1 MQGNGMNGQWT
12 PEQAAYW
19 QAMQSMT
26 PEQQASWQAMQGM
39 TPEQAAQWQA
49 MQGMQSMAGAA
60 TSQWQAV
67 TPEQAAQWQAMQ
79 GMQNMA
85 GAATSQWQAV
95 TPEQAAQWQAMQGAQ
110 SMAGAATSQWQ
121 AVTPEQAAQWQAM
134 QGAQNMAGAA
144 TSQWQAV
151 TPEQAAQW
159 QAMQG
164 SQNMAGA
171 PAAQAM
177 PGAQPG
183 NAAAMQGMNETQWAQ
198 WQAAQ
203 LGMSPEQLLEWQA
216 LQKAKAAIKA
226 KKERKQKRKEK
237 RKNKSKLTRILQT
250 LLIVGIVT
258 GGTLFF
264 LSTMRGSQPTT
275 AVIEMGTLG
284 TIYRGDAM
292 IVRNETVYNDESVQS
307 IEYKAQ
313 EGSVVF
319 RGDVV
324 CYVYSTG
331 YSSKEMVTLQDYR
344 DQIKDYQQTLLAG
357 ETAYDQKM
365 SRLETEVVQRGLEV
379 RSLVQGMR
387 GNLINQESIL
397 GTAIEAR
404 QKYFRSKYSS
414 DMRLN
419 RLFDDEETQ
428 QQRIDSWIKQRA
440 ATQESIISFYTD
452 GFEFALTPEKFESYT
467 PAEVRAMFEGQKPE
481 VASSERG
488 KTDIY
493 RLVKKNNYAVLILIK
508 DSVWTPV
515 EGTTYKLMLEQFANT
530 TVDAQ
535 VLSYTR
541 ASGELLVRL
550 AVMGDVTPVL
560 YMRTCQAE
568 LGEYADGLLVPAS
581 AIYTQNEQQGVVRIN
596 EDGTQVFIPVDIVA
610 KQTDKVFI
618 SAIQTGLLAKGQTVR
633 LFH

>member
-12 PEQAAYW
+12 PEQAA
-19 QAMQSMT
+19 Q
-26 PEQQASWQAMQGM
+26 WQAMQGM

-49 MQGMQSMAGAA
+49 MQNAA
-60 TSQWQAV
+60 TPTQPWQNA
-67 TPEQAAQWQAMQ
+67 TPDPMAQWQAMQ
-79 GMQNMA
+79 AMGQN
-85 GAATSQWQAV
+85 TTQKWQAV
-95 TPEQAAQWQAMQGAQ
+95 TPDQMAAWQAAQGMGTAPTQQWQAITPDQMAQWQAMQ
-110 SMAGAATSQWQ
+110 ATEQTQGGQWQ
-121 AVTPEQAAQWQAM
+121 APTNA
-134 QGAQNMAGAA
+134 
-144 TSQWQAV
+144 S
-151 TPEQAAQW
+151 
-159 QAMQG
+159 
-164 SQNMAGA
+164 
-171 PAAQAM
+171 PAAQA
-177 PGAQPG
+177 
-183 NAAAMQGMNETQWAQ
+183 GMTEEQWVH

-203 LGMSPEQLLEWQA
+203 LGMSPKQLLEWQA
-216 LQKAKAAIKA
+216 LQKAKAVVAA
-226 KKERKQKRKEK
+226 KKEKKKKRKDK
-237 RKNKSKLTRILQT
+237 RQKTSRLTRIVQAVAIVA
-250 LLIVGIVT
+250 IVG
-258 GGTLFF
+258 GAALFF
-264 LSTMRGSQPTT
+264 LNNMQGSKATT
-275 AVIEMGTLG
+275 AVIEEGTLG
-284 TIYRGDAM
+284 TIYKGDAM
-292 IVRNETVYNDESVQS
+292 IVRNETVYSDEGVQS

-313 EGSVVF
+313 EGSVVY

-331 YSSKEMVTLQDYR
+331 YSSKEMTTLQDYR

-387 GNLINQESIL
+387 GNLLNQETIL
-397 GTAIEAR
+397 EAAIDQR

-452 GFEFALTPEKFESYT
+452 GYEPALTPEKFETYT
-467 PAEVRAMFEGQKPE
+467 PAEVRAMFNGQKPD
-481 VASSERG
+481 AAASERG

-493 RLVKKNNYAVLILIK
+493 RLVKKTNYAVLVLIK

-515 EGTTYKLMLEQFANT
+515 EGSTYKLMLEQFSNT

-541 ASGELLVRL
+541 ASGELLLRL

-560 YMRTCQAE
+560 YMRTCEAE
-568 LGEYADGLLVPAS
+568 LGDYADGLMVPAS
-581 AIYTQNEQQGVVRIN
+581 AIYTQNDQQGVVRIN
-596 EDGTQVFIPVDIVA
+596 QDGTQVFIPVDVVA
-610 KQTDKVFI
+610 NQGGKVFI
-618 SAIQTGLLAKGQTVR
+618 SAIQTGILGKGQTVR

>member
-12 PEQAAYW
+12 PEQAAAW

-26 PEQQASWQAMQGM
+26 PEQAAQWRAM
-39 TPEQAAQWQA
+39 QAAQA
-49 MQGMQSMAGAA
+49 AQGMQLMQSMQTIPGAQ

-67 TPEQAAQWQAMQ
+67 TPEQAAAWQAAQ
-79 GMQNMA
+79 GMQPPAA
-85 GAATSQWQAV
+85 GAQT
-95 TPEQAAQWQAMQGAQ
+95 QAAA
-110 SMAGAATSQWQ
+110 
-121 AVTPEQAAQWQAM
+121 
-134 QGAQNMAGAA
+134 
-144 TSQWQAV
+144 
-151 TPEQAAQW
+151 
-159 QAMQG
+159 
-164 SQNMAGA
+164 
-171 PAAQAM
+171 
-177 PGAQPG
+177 
-183 NAAAMQGMNETQWAQ
+183 QGMTEAQWAQ

-203 LGMSPEQLLEWQA
+203 LGMSPEQMMEWQA
-216 LQKAKAAIKA
+216 MQKAKAAAKA
-226 KKERKQKRKEK
+226 KKQRKQQRKAKRSQ
-237 RKNKSKLTRILQT
+237 KSRFTRILQ
-250 LLIVGIVT
+250 LLAILAILT
-258 GGTLFF
+258 GGTIFV
-264 LSTMRGSQPTT
+264 LSTMRGSQATS
-275 AVIEMGTLG
+275 ALIETGTLG

-292 IVRNETVYNDESVQS
+292 IVRNETVYNDEGVQN
-307 IEYKAQ
+307 IDYRAQ
-313 EGSVVF
+313 EGSVVY

-324 CYVYSTG
+324 CYVYTTG
-331 YSSKEMVTLQDYR
+331 YSNKEMKALQDYR

-365 SRLETEVVQRGLEV
+365 TRLETEVVQRGLEV
-379 RSLVQGMR
+379 RSLVQGQR

-397 GTAIEAR
+397 ATAIDER

-452 GFEFALTPEKFESYT
+452 GYEVALTPDKFQTYT
-467 PAEVRAMFEGQKPE
+467 PAEVRAMFNGQRPE
-481 VASSERG
+481 VAASERG

-493 RLVKKNNYAVLILIK
+493 RLVKKSNYAVLMLIK

-541 ASGELLVRL
+541 ASGELLLRL
-550 AVMGDVTPVL
+550 AVLGDVNPVL

-581 AIYTQNEQQGVVRIN
+581 ALYTQNDQQGVVRIN
-596 EDGTQVFIPVDIVA
+596 EDGTQVFIPVDVMA
-610 KQTDKVFI
+610 KQGDKVFI
-618 SAIQTGLLAKGQTVR
+618 SAIQTGILGTGQRVR